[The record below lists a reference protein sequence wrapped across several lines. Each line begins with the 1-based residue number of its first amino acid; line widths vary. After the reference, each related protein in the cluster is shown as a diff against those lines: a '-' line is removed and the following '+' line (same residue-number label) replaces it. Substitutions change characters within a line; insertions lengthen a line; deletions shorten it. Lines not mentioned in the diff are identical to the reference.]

1 LYEGTRLWEALASFE
16 AAEGTG
22 MIANRT
28 RNSLDTLDL
37 LQESVVVLDGDTKIT
52 AWNAASER
60 LYGWSRRDAIGRP
73 IHELLRTRREAIPII
88 EAALSKDGT
97 WAGEVVRRTAQ
108 GGAITVRMTCDAR
121 SGNELI
127 ETAIDIS
134 AQRRLEEAL
143 SRAEH
148 RYYNVFQ
155 AMAVSFWELDFSA
168 VGSMVQRLIR
178 SGVAD
183 LASYFAKHPGFVRE
197 MIHATRVID
206 VNDQSVALFGRRNK
220 EEMLADLGPYWPEES
235 YHVYAASVVA
245 AVQGLPKFATETRL
259 SSIDGREFDV
269 WFTACFPPE
278 MLSRGKLLIGIIDIS
293 QDKQA
298 KVALETSEFRYRK
311 LFHFLPVAMVQLD
324 RRDLA
329 EVFANLRAQGI
340 PDLMEYFAENPGF
353 YEFATNSIQVIE
365 VNHRT
370 IELFAAEDA
379 SQLLGPVA
387 RLWSEGR
394 DTIQRAM
401 AARFAGAERFEAEM
415 KIRTFD
421 NRIRDVLYVAHF
433 PEALNQTAIG
443 LSCLV
448 DISDHVKA
456 QAMLTQL
463 QGEFAHAAR
472 VSMLGELT
480 ASIAHEINQPL
491 GAILTNAEA
500 ALRWMNRPEPDIS
513 ELRALS
519 VRTVADAT
527 RAADIIR
534 RIRNMAARGDSE
546 QTALSVNSVVEEVMI
561 FLEPELRRHQVRV
574 ELELHPALPKVMADR
589 IQLQQ
594 VFSNLA
600 VNAIQAMV
608 NSVSRQLT
616 LRTGLVG
623 NSTVAVHV
631 VDTGPGVP
639 TEHLDRLFDSFFTT
653 KPGGMGIGLAICR
666 SIAESHGGR
675 IEASNRE
682 DNVGACFCFTLP
694 ALST

>member
-1 LYEGTRLWEALASFE
+1 
-16 AAEGTG
+16 
-22 MIANRT
+22 
-28 RNSLDTLDL
+28 
-37 LQESVVVLDGDTKIT
+37 
-52 AWNAASER
+52 
-60 LYGWSRRDAIGRP
+60 
-73 IHELLRTRREAIPII
+73 
-88 EAALSKDGT
+88 
-97 WAGEVVRRTAQ
+97 
-108 GGAITVRMTCDAR
+108 
-121 SGNELI
+121 
-127 ETAIDIS
+127 
-134 AQRRLEEAL
+134 
-143 SRAEH
+143 
-148 RYYNVFQ
+148 
-155 AMAVSFWELDFSA
+155 
-168 VGSMVQRLIR
+168 
-178 SGVAD
+178 
-183 LASYFAKHPGFVRE
+183 
-197 MIHATRVID
+197 
-206 VNDQSVALFGRRNK
+206 
-220 EEMLADLGPYWPEES
+220 
-235 YHVYAASVVA
+235 
-245 AVQGLPKFATETRL
+245 
-259 SSIDGREFDV
+259 
-269 WFTACFPPE
+269 
-278 MLSRGKLLIGIIDIS
+278 
-293 QDKQA
+293 
-298 KVALETSEFRYRK
+298 
-311 LFHFLPVAMVQLD
+311 
-324 RRDLA
+324 
-329 EVFANLRAQGI
+329 
-340 PDLMEYFAENPGF
+340 
-353 YEFATNSIQVIE
+353 
-365 VNHRT
+365 
-370 IELFAAEDA
+370 
-379 SQLLGPVA
+379 
-387 RLWSEGR
+387 
-394 DTIQRAM
+394 
-401 AARFAGAERFEAEM
+401 
-415 KIRTFD
+415 
-421 NRIRDVLYVAHF
+421 
-433 PEALNQTAIG
+433 
-443 LSCLV
+443 
-448 DISDHVKA
+448 VKA